1 MRKKQRNEITN
12 EDEEQFQ
19 EHQTKKEKSREEKRL
34 DKERAKTDRS
44 FTAVTFDLE
53 AVLPTPCSMVVSG
66 ETINWLKVKWIRVT
80 KENPGS
86 VFFNNGFDPEN
97 FMEAKFQSS
106 SLRGRKKTGNIKLSP
121 LNESKLQIS
130 TAKKADLLSLCKS
143 GVIPT
148 TYHYESL
155 PVGKLVKDTLPEPD
169 ITDENLIDNI

>member
-1 MRKKQRNEITN
+1 MTNKRKRSTPVTPRKRANYKSPVKKQLFRKK
-12 EDEEQFQ
+12 
-19 EHQTKKEKSREEKRL
+19 KKESRSMEK
-34 DKERAKTDRS
+34 K
-44 FTAVTFDLE
+44 F
-53 AVLPTPCSMVVSG
+53 SG

-106 SLRGRKKTGNIKLSP
+106 SLRGRKKKTGNIKLSP
-121 LNESKLQIS
+121 LYESKLQIS
-130 TAKKADLLSLCKS
+130 AAKKADLLSLCKS

-148 TYHYESL
+148 TYHSYYESL

-169 ITDENLIDNI
+169 ITEEDFNDNI